1 MPSHIPNRIVSQ
13 AEHFTAHYYE
23 KDRDT
28 FSQLDQDPDYAT
40 RLTKIIVLAKVF
52 ADVRYVSGISAIET
66 DLAS

>member
-1 MPSHIPNRIVSQ
+1 VPSHIPNRIVSQ

-28 FSQLDQDPDYAT
+28 FSQLDQDPDY
-40 RLTKIIVLAKVF
+40 RLTKIIVPAKVF